1 MNITKH
7 QLIELTQEQIEDYKA
22 DGMDVVAF
30 QLVTIEYSFYGRTMS
45 DTFDT
50 KIDSEGRQFIVSGNG
65 FFEDGKEI

>member
-30 QLVTIEYSFYGRTMS
+30 QLVTIEYSFYGLTMS

>member
-7 QLIELTQEQIEDYKA
+7 QLIELTKEQIEDYKA

>member
-22 DGMDVVAF
+22 DGMDVVVL
-30 QLVTIEYSFYGRTMS
+30 QLVTIEYNFYGRTMS

>member
-45 DTFDT
+45 DTFDA
-50 KIDSEGRQFIVSGNG
+50 KIDSKGRQFIISGNG